1 MIDLKKLSTPAWQ
14 RVIAELTA
22 EVPTDQAF
30 LARLTSVLA
39 QVSSARQGVLF
50 ALPPAGGEETSRD
63 PKPVFIWPAAGGAEQ
78 PAGENGVMYEAD
90 ARQAIRRVAGH
101 SGALVFQVST
111 EGPYYESGGAQI
123 LAVPVP
129 TSGPGGVAPEYV
141 VSLLLEPRSESAL
154 QTTVALAEVIAG
166 YTHGRRA
173 MQALRDVR
181 GASAALDL
189 AAQLISTINTASNF
203 KGACLQLVN
212 DVQRQTGVDRVALG
226 WCKGIGPRGEG
237 EKVKCVAISD
247 TEMLDRRMK
256 MVRSMEAAMDEC
268 LDQEQPVLYPAPP
281 EAEAAESLE
290 EADVLLS
297 QAITHAH
304 RELAAS
310 DANLRIAS
318 LPLRVEDRVVGVL
331 TLETSAPKASNQP
344 PKVDIKGNGAPA
356 AGGAGLEDP
365 LSIEQLETVQA
376 ACDLIAPVMRIR
388 RSDDRMLPLRAL
400 DSSVA
405 TAGWV
410 VGPKHTVWKLGALVV
425 MALLLATIFVRIP
438 YRVEAPCQVQPRER
452 RTVSVPF
459 SAVIASVP
467 EDIEPGARVEVGQ
480 LLAQLETTDLR
491 LQRLDVQNE
500 ILRAERRADEARA
513 RGELS
518 EAQQAEAQADQAR
531 ARLALIDLRVEQA
544 SITAPIAG
552 IIISGNASDF
562 EGASVELGQPL
573 FEVAA
578 MDDLLIQAR
587 ADDRDIKLILEAQAA
602 GLRGSMATKAY
613 PSRRF
618 DVDIERIVPLATPDQ
633 GKNTF
638 EVRAALDASADW
650 MRPGMEGLVKFDT
663 GERTLI
669 DIGTRRIRDQLRLW
683 LWF

>member
-1 MIDLKKLSTPAWQ
+1 VIDLKKLSTPAWQ

-22 EVPTDQAF
+22 DVPTDQAF

-50 ALPPAGGEETSRD
+50 AMPPASDDDAARD
-63 PKPVFIWPAAGGAEQ
+63 PKPVFAFPTTGAAESPAAG
-78 PAGENGVMYEAD
+78 PADRAGGLAVEYEAD
-90 ARQAIRRVAGH
+90 ARQAVRRVAGQ
-101 SGALVFQVST
+101 SAALVFQVST
-111 EGPYYESGGAQI
+111 EGPYYESGGAQL

-129 TSGPGGVAPEYV
+129 TSGPGGVAPEFV
-141 VSLLLEPRSESAL
+141 VTLLLEPRSEAAL

-189 AAQLISTINTASNF
+189 AAQLISTINTAPNF

-212 DVQRQTGVDRVALG
+212 DVQRTMGVDRVALG

-237 EKVKCVAISD
+237 EKVKCVAVSD
-247 TEMLDRRMK
+247 TEMLDRRMQ
-256 MVRSMEAAMDEC
+256 MVRAMEAAMDEC
-268 LDQEQPVLYPAPP
+268 LDQEQPVLYPPPP
-281 EAEAAESLE
+281 ESQAQETGED
-290 EADVLLS
+290 ADVLLA

-331 TLETSAPKASNQP
+331 TMETSAPKPASS
-344 PKVDIKGNGAPA
+344 
-356 AGGAGLEDP
+356 AGGAGQDDP
-365 LSIEQLETVQA
+365 LSIEHLETVQA

-388 RSDDRMLPLRAL
+388 RSDDRMLPLRTL
-400 DSSVA
+400 DSSVRA
-405 TAGWV
+405 AGWV
-410 VGPKHTVWKLGALVV
+410 VGPKHTVWKLGALAV
-425 MALLLATIFVRIP
+425 MALMLATVFVHIP
-438 YRVEAPCQVQPRER
+438 YRVEAPCEIQPRER

-467 EDIEPGARVEVGQ
+467 DDIEPGARVEAGQ

-518 EAQQAEAQADQAR
+518 ESQQAEAQADQAR
-531 ARLALIDLRVEQA
+531 ARLALLDLRIEQA

-552 IIISGNASDF
+552 LIISGDAADF

-578 MDDLLIQAR
+578 MDDLIVEAR
-587 ADDRDIKLILEAQAA
+587 ADDRDIKLILESQQA
-602 GLRGSMATKAY
+602 GRLGSMATKAY

-618 DVDIERIVPLATPDQ
+618 DVEIERVVPLAAPDE

-638 EVRAALDASADW
+638 QVRAALGDSADW

-663 GERTLI
+663 GERSLI